1 MLKLVNWENIM
12 SEIFSLKNY
21 DESVHQ
27 NLVLGPNLTLLNS
40 PKHLIQVRNSFVDK
54 TFYKGIIKNPK
65 KI

>member
-1 MLKLVNWENIM
+1 M

-40 PKHLIQVRNSFVDK
+40 PKQPIQERNSFVDK